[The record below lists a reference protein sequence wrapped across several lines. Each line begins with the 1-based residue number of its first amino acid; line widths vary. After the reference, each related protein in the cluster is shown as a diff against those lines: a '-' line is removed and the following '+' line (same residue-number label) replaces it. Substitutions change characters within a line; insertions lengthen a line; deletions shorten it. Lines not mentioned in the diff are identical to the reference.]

1 MLQVGCGLT
10 LAQQKERKTTMPEF
24 QTQFNKIS
32 DNIQLQVGFQ
42 YPNKSGFRF
51 IVRIEFS
58 PLRLSDVS
66 NGD

>member
-1 MLQVGCGLT
+1 MVYANSLNIRDIKPVLQVGCWLT

-32 DNIQLQVGFQ
+32 DNIQLQPLQGGFQ

-51 IVRIEFS
+51 S
-58 PLRLSDVS
+58 
-66 NGD
+66 